1 MYWSKLGWLLHL
13 FIVLCS
19 ECFLARV
26 SSLYWCTDWLEL
38 FLSRL
43 TFFPMFKPRKWVTCA
58 RKYGSVTSNWINEM
72 DVRWLEFVFRVKLSF
87 AQSLMSLSNH
97 FYVLFDLIAWNYNP
111 DDLWT
116 KSITFGSNFLGR
128 HNILWKLILPT
139 IHTSFAR
146 QFKPRLLIIA
156 KILQKQ

>member
-1 MYWSKLGWLLHL
+1 
-13 FIVLCS
+13 
-19 ECFLARV
+19 
-26 SSLYWCTDWLEL
+26 
-38 FLSRL
+38 
-43 TFFPMFKPRKWVTCA
+43 MFKPRKWVTCA
-58 RKYGSVTSNWINEM
+58 RKYGSVASNWIDEM

-128 HNILWKLILPT
+128 QYFVEINFTDDPYILRQT
-139 IHTSFAR
+139 IQT
-146 QFKPRLLIIA
+146 KIA
-156 KILQKQ
+156 YNR